1 MLLTILIIPILT
13 ILPTNLSLSI
23 YPSVIT
29 PIGPFSPFRSKSCEF
44 GSPLDESMSEA
55 IGTTQGDDN
64 FYTELQ
70 RISLDFTSGGGPP
83 DPHRVKVVAGK
94 MEDR

>member
-1 MLLTILIIPILT
+1 
-13 ILPTNLSLSI
+13 
-23 YPSVIT
+23 
-29 PIGPFSPFRSKSCEF
+29 
-44 GSPLDESMSEA
+44 MSEA